1 MNIENMI
8 DRTSQLRAWHRL
20 AVASYVLLT
29 LNILVWETWGA
40 PPDQVSI
47 YFGLGMKLL
56 PLLIPLLPVLRG
68 NAGVYMWV
76 SLLMLFYIT
85 EGTVLAFSEY
95 KLGWGLHNE
104 LVYAVTEIG
113 LSITFVIAAGSYIR
127 IKNPRVP
134 KS

>member
-1 MNIENMI
+1 MA
-8 DRTSQLRAWHRL
+8 DRANQLRMWHRL
-20 AVASYVLLT
+20 AVASYVLLI
-29 LNILVWETWGA
+29 LNILLWETWGS

-56 PLLIPLLPVLRG
+56 PLLIPFWPVLRG

-95 KLGWGLHNE
+95 SLGWGLHNE
-104 LVYAVTEIG
+104 LIYAVMEIG
-113 LSITFVIAAGSYIR
+113 LSITFVIAAGSYIK

>member
-1 MNIENMI
+1 MNGGNTT
-8 DRTSQLRAWHRL
+8 DRTNRLRFWHRL
-20 AVASYVLLT
+20 AVASYVLLII
-29 LNILVWETWGA
+29 NILLWETWGA

-56 PLLIPLLPVLRG
+56 PLLVPLLPVLRG

-76 SLLMLFYIT
+76 SLMMLFYVT
-85 EGTVLAFSEY
+85 EGLVLVFSEY
-95 KLGWGLHNE
+95 HLGWGLHNE
-104 LVYAVTEIG
+104 LLYAVIEIG
-113 LSITFVIAAGSYIR
+113 MSITFIFAAGSYIK